1 MHPYAPPR
9 RRARAHAEAAR
20 PAEHARVAVT
30 GGGLDLD
37 RPEGESG
44 PQELSRDLGFFGVFT
59 TATGTMIGA
68 GIFVLP
74 GIAAETAGPGA
85 AISFLLAGLIA
96 GIAALSV
103 CELATAMPRAGGP
116 YFFVSRAMGPLVG
129 TMVGL
134 GGWIALVLKG
144 AFALEGFAQYLSYF
158 SPVPLVS
165 TALVGGALLVLV
177 NLVGARATGILQNV
191 IVVGL
196 LVILGL
202 FVVRGLLAVDPEVLQ
217 PVLPFGWEG
226 VLGTTGVV
234 FISYLG
240 IAKAAS
246 LSEEVENP
254 DRNIPL
260 GILSSVVLVTVVYVS
275 TMVIVTGVL
284 PIAEVIG
291 AEAPLM
297 EAGLLFLGASG
308 GVIVAIGGILA
319 TLSTGNAA
327 ILSSARYPFAM
338 SRDGLITSWISHI
351 HRRFR
356 TPARSIVV
364 TGAAMLLL
372 VLVLDVEG
380 LAKLGGVFGILS
392 FALINL
398 SVILLRWT
406 APDWYRPSFRVPLY
420 PVLPIVGALSALAL
434 VPQLGGVSQ
443 LTAGIFIVVGAGWF
457 HWHRV
462 RATKVG
468 TPIQP
473 EYGFRDKLQELR
485 AVHALEEK
493 RKALEVEE
501 EPTSPKRAAVVVE
514 LVAGKP
520 NKHLLALAAAIA
532 RRHDAVL
539 DAVMVTEVP
548 PQSPLE
554 GTVPPPPA
562 DWLKKIR
569 ARMRIYRVEL
579 RFHHVVARNRAHA
592 LLGFVDPSVRAV
604 LLDWEHEFRRHL
616 LRGSYLDAILRKS
629 PARVAILKYRGHK
642 KYERILVATAGS
654 PYAAAEV
661 EFADALAGLTGAT
674 VTFMMVLPPHP
685 SPGREEQAREYLKR
699 LDDLTESR
707 SELKIAKGESVT
719 EEILAAARDHDLIIL
734 GTTRELRLSHMLG
747 RHVIGGIAD
756 EIAERADVSV
766 LVTKDPAARRRM
778 SFRLERWFGG
788 LRRRALG
795 KGASAEAP
803 RPAIEPF
810 PRERR
815 RRDS

>member
-1 MHPYAPPR
+1 MTGA
-9 RRARAHAEAAR
+9 RARPGA
-20 PAEHARVAVT
+20 P
-30 GGGLDLD
+30 GDG
-37 RPEGESG
+37 SG
-44 PQELSRDLGFFGVFT
+44 SQELSRDLGFFAVFT

-144 AFALEGFAQYLSYF
+144 AFALEGFAQYLHYF
-158 SPVPLVS
+158 SPVPLVAS
-165 TALVGGALLVLV
+165 ALVGGALLVAV

-196 LVILGL
+196 LLILGL
-202 FVVRGLLAVDPEVLQ
+202 FVVRGLMAVDPEVLQ
-217 PVLPFGWEG
+217 PVLPHGWHG
-226 VLGTTGVV
+226 VFATTGVV

-260 GILSSVVLVTVVYVS
+260 GILSSVVLVTVVYVA
-275 TMVIVTGVL
+275 TMVITTGVL
-284 PIAEVIG
+284 PIAEVTG
-291 AEAPLM
+291 ADAPLM

-308 GVIVAIGGILA
+308 GVIVAVGGILA

-338 SRDGLITSWISHI
+338 ARDGLITSWISHI

-356 TPARSIVV
+356 TPVRSILV
-364 TGAAMLLL
+364 TGVAMLLL

-380 LAKLGGVFGILS
+380 LAKLGSVFGVLS

-406 APDWYRPSFRVPLY
+406 APAWYRPSFRAPLY
-420 PVLPIVGALSALAL
+420 PVLPLLGAISALAL

-443 LTAGIFIVVGAGWF
+443 VTAGGFILVGAAWF
-457 HWHRV
+457 HWHRR
-462 RATKVG
+462 RATRQG

-501 EPTSPKRAAVVVE
+501 APVSPERPTVVAE

-532 RRHDAVL
+532 RRHNGVL

-554 GTVPPPPA
+554 GAVPPPPA
-562 DWLKKIR
+562 HWLKKIR

-592 LLGFVDPSVRAV
+592 VLGFVNPSVRAV
-604 LLDWEHEFRRHL
+604 LLDWEHEFRHHL

-661 EFADALAGLTGAT
+661 ELADALAKLTGAT
-674 VTFMMVLPPHP
+674 VTFMMVLPSHP
-685 SPGREEQAREYLKR
+685 SPGREEQALEYLKR
-699 LDDLTESR
+699 LDDLTESE
-707 SELKIAKGESVT
+707 SELRIAKGESVT
-719 EEILAAARDHDLIIL
+719 EEILAASRDHDLIIL
-734 GTTRELRLSHMLG
+734 GTTRQLTLSQIFGGHI
-747 RHVIGGIAD
+747 VGGIAD
-756 EIAERADVSV
+756 EIAERAEVSV
-766 LVTKDPAARRRM
+766 LVTRDPAASRRV
-778 SFRLERWFGG
+778 SFRLERWLGR
-788 LRRRALG
+788 LRRQTLG
-795 KGASAEAP
+795 TPASNESP

-810 PRERR
+810 PRPDRR
-815 RRDS
+815 RGR